1 MRILIITALACACA
15 FGQAQIDGLTAR
27 GTVNM
32 SGATS
37 TRPCRTGTGAPT
49 AINGTA
55 GDCYF
60 QTDASAGSN
69 LWLATTTGTPA
80 TWTLSS
86 GAGVSDGDKG
96 DMTVSG
102 SGTAWKLDHRFQCT
116 VASATLTCT
125 NAAAIPMGTGDT
137 INNIAAASRTAS
149 GGAGTCSWFVYES
162 AGTMYFGSNTGSSCS
177 ATLSGFTSSN
187 VTAFPSNANPI
198 AEGTISSGVI
208 QSSVTD
214 RQAALRAPKTLAA
227 GANCTV
233 SDTATGYE
241 VTCTGGSSNFLTC
254 TVGTST
260 NNQNAAS
267 PGTLATVTL
276 PSGLTTGFLR
286 VKTFTTHEGGT
297 ARLPRV
303 HFFLNGTSITADN
316 YSAATGLYE
325 YHTIALAFNGNAAQV
340 WSRDNVRA
348 NTANVTSVGAA
359 TISTSGSNSLVIAAN
374 MDAGAVGSE
383 VVKLVGCEVTLSG
396 N

>member
-1 MRILIITALACACA
+1 MRILIIALLASAYA

-37 TRPCRTGTGAPT
+37 TRPCRTGTGAAT
-49 AINGTA
+49 AINGTV

-60 QTDASAGSN
+60 QTDATAGSN

-102 SGTAWKLDHRFQCT
+102 SGATWKLDNRFQCA
-116 VASATLTCT
+116 VSSGTLTCS

-214 RQAALRAPKTLAA
+214 RQATLRAPKVLTEGTNITL
-227 GANCTV
+227 TE
-233 SDTATGYE
+233 TATGIQIDA
-241 VTCTGGSSNFLTC
+241 TGGSSNYLTC

-276 PSGLTTGFLR
+276 PSGLAAGFLK

-297 ARLPRV
+297 ARLPRI

-325 YHTIALAFNGNAAQV
+325 YHTIALTFNGNAAQV
-340 WSRDNVRA
+340 WARDNIRASSA
-348 NTANVTSVGAA
+348 NTTLLGAG
-359 TISTSGSNSLVIAAN
+359 TVSTSGANSIVIAAN

-383 VVKLVGCEVTLSG
+383 VVKLVGCEATLSG

>member
-1 MRILIITALACACA
+1 MTKLLLITALTVVSV

-32 SGATS
+32 SGAT
-37 TRPCRTGTGAPT
+37 TTKPVKTGTSAPGT
-49 AINGTA
+49 CAVGEMFFDTDATA
-55 GDCYF
+55 G
-60 QTDASAGSN
+60 QN
-69 LWLATTTGTPA
+69 LFACTATN
-80 TWTLSS
+80 TWTLQSGSS
-86 GAGVSDGDKG
+86 TLADGDKT
-96 DMTVSG
+96 DVTVSD
-102 SGTAWKLDHRFQCT
+102 SGTVWKLDHRFQCA
-116 VASATLTCT
+116 VASATLTCS
-125 NAAAIPMGTGDT
+125 NAAAIPMATGDT

-149 GGAGTCSWFVYES
+149 GGVGTCSWFVYES
-162 AGTMYFGSNTGSSCS
+162 AGTIYFGSNTGSSCS
-177 ATLSGFTSSN
+177 ATLSGMTSSN
-187 VTAFPSNANPI
+187 VTAFPANVNPI

-214 RQAALRAPKTLAA
+214 RQATLRAPKVLTEGTNITL
-227 GANCTV
+227 TE
-233 SDTATGYE
+233 TATGIQIDS
-241 VTCTGGSSNFLTC
+241 TGGSSNYLTC

-297 ARLPRV
+297 ARLPRI

-325 YHTIALAFNGNAAQV
+325 YHTIALTFNGNAAQV
-340 WSRDNVRA
+340 WARDNIRASSA
-348 NTANVTSVGAA
+348 NTTLLGAG
-359 TISTSGSNSLVIAAN
+359 TVSTSGANSIVIAAN

-383 VVKLVGCEVTLSG
+383 VVKLVGCEATLSG